1 MRILVTGGAGYIGS
15 HTVRAL
21 IEHGL
26 EPIVLDDLSRGHREF
41 IPEGIKFFER
51 SILDTEFIT
60 EVLVR
65 EKIEG
70 VIHFAALSN
79 IGEDSRIPLKY
90 YSVNVGGS
98 VSLLSAISA
107 AGVKRIVVSSSAA
120 VYGLA
125 KKDVI
130 HEEDECAPV
139 SIYGETKLIM
149 ENCLRACSN
158 QKYSWM
164 ALRYFNAAGAAEDG
178 KIGEKH
184 NPETHLIPLALKAVM
199 GSGNPLTI
207 FGTDHPTPDGTPIR
221 DYVHVDDLAEAHV
234 AAILSKESGVV
245 NLGTGSGNSVKDVLD
260 LIEEITGTKVPMLI
274 GARRAGDPPK
284 LVASFDR
291 AFQILKWK
299 PRKDIRKIILSAWNW
314 EQS

>member
-1 MRILVTGGAGYIGS
+1 
-15 HTVRAL
+15 
-21 IEHGL
+21 
-26 EPIVLDDLSRGHREF
+26 
-41 IPEGIKFFER
+41 
-51 SILDTEFIT
+51 
-60 EVLVR
+60 
-65 EKIEG
+65 
-70 VIHFAALSN
+70 
-79 IGEDSRIPLKY
+79 
-90 YSVNVGGS
+90 
-98 VSLLSAISA
+98 
-107 AGVKRIVVSSSAA
+107 
-120 VYGLA
+120 
-125 KKDVI
+125 
-130 HEEDECAPV
+130 
-139 SIYGETKLIM
+139 
-149 ENCLRACSN
+149 
-158 QKYSWM
+158 
-164 ALRYFNAAGAAEDG
+164 
-178 KIGEKH
+178 
-184 NPETHLIPLALKAVM
+184 LALKAVM

-274 GARRAGDPPK
+274 GTRRAGDPPK